1 MDRPLV
7 SIIMNCYNGET
18 YLREAFDSVLSQTY
32 PNWEAILWDNQSK
45 DQSAA
50 ITKEYSEKDNRIKY
64 HYADEFTPL
73 GEARNRAIKVSG
85 GEIIAFL
92 DVDDIWCP
100 EKLELQVQEFLKNE
114 EVGIVYNDTIFFD
127 SERDRKQL
135 YLEERPYTGDIFRD
149 LLMRYNFSME
159 TIAIRKS
166 HLIQLDEWFDNRFNM
181 IEEADLFI
189 RLSKICQASFIP
201 KVLSKWRMHSA
212 SWTFS
217 KYELFPKEK
226 RQMLEKYERIYPN
239 FKSDYAD
246 EILEIEK
253 GIALELAIVGF
264 QKKDSLAV
272 REAVKPYVS
281 QKKFMLLYLLSY
293 FPQFVINFV
302 LKMKGL
308 TPQ

>member
-1 MDRPLV
+1 MTQPLV
-7 SIIMNCYNGET
+7 SIIMNCYNGER
-18 YLREAFDSVLSQTY
+18 YLKEAFDSVLAQSY

-45 DQSAA
+45 DQSAV
-50 ITKEYSEKDNRIKY
+50 ITKEYAAQDERVKY

-73 GEARNRAIKVSG
+73 GEARNRAIKVSS

-92 DVDDIWCP
+92 DVDDIWYP
-100 EKLELQVQEFLKNE
+100 EKLELQVQEFLKDP

-127 SERDRKQL
+127 SEGDRKQL
-135 YLEERPYTGDIFRD
+135 YAEEEPYIGDIFRS
-149 LLMRYNFSME
+149 LLKRYNFSME

-166 HLIQLDEWFDNRFNM
+166 HLEQLDQWFDPRFNM

-189 RLSKICQASFIP
+189 RLSKFSRASFIN

-226 RQMLEKYERIYPN
+226 RQMLEKFEQMYPN
-239 FKSDYAD
+239 FRQEYA
-246 EILEIEK
+246 EECLEIEK
-253 GIALELAIVGF
+253 GIATEMAIVNF
-264 QKKDSLAV
+264 QKKDAQGVRAAV
-272 REAVKPYVS
+272 RPYLA
-281 QKKFMLLYLLSY
+281 QKKFMLLNLLSY

-308 TPQ
+308 TPK